1 FRSTRG
7 RVLLLW
13 AAQPRRSLFGPH
25 RYSVCAALRF
35 SARGRCPMMTPQSS
49 TQSPTPPTPG
59 SADEPERIRK
69 VLVPPQDRPAPAS
82 ALTACLAYGWRAL
95 LKIKHLPEQ
104 LIDVTIF
111 PVMMTL
117 MFTFIFGGAIG
128 GSVDNYVQFL
138 IPGIFVQTLIM
149 ITMYTG
155 LTLNRDFSKGVF
167 DRFRSLPVWRPAQ
180 LVGALLG
187 DQIRYLLAG
196 TIILTV
202 GFFLGLR
209 PEGGMTGVIAAFML
223 LLVFSFS
230 LSWVWTAVS
239 LAVRTEQAAMGVSMF
254 VMMPLVFASNIFVD
268 PSTMPTWLQ
277 RAVDV
282 NPVSIVVTTIR
293 EMMAGTYSLSFFGL
307 VALCCGVLIMI
318 FGPMSMFIYYC
329 KSKSLET
336 TNAGSHIDEPCL
348 VYREGQFYGFGGT
361 VMVLCHNQLSFT
373 GTPRFLVIHVL
384 TVQQNDHNSVLFNR
398 PGFTQIQDLR

>member
-1 FRSTRG
+1 MMNPPST
-7 RVLLLW
+7 
-13 AAQPRRSLFGPH
+13 
-25 RYSVCAALRF
+25 
-35 SARGRCPMMTPQSS
+35 
-49 TQSPTPPTPG
+49 TQSPNPPTPG

-82 ALTACLAYGWRAL
+82 ALTACVAYGWRAL

-202 GFFLGLR
+202 GFFLGFR
-209 PEGGMTGVIAAFML
+209 PEGGLTGVIAAFVL

-293 EMMAGTYSLSFFGL
+293 EMMAGTYSLSSLGL

-318 FGPMSMFIYYC
+318 FGPVSMFMYNR
-329 KSKSLET
+329 KS
-336 TNAGSHIDEPCL
+336 
-348 VYREGQFYGFGGT
+348 
-361 VMVLCHNQLSFT
+361 
-373 GTPRFLVIHVL
+373 
-384 TVQQNDHNSVLFNR
+384 
-398 PGFTQIQDLR
+398 